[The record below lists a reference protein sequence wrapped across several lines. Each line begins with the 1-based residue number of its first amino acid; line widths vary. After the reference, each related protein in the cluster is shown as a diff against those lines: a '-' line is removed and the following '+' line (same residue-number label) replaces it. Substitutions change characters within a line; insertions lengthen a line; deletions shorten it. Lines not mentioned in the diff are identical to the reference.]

1 MSKVGIITDS
11 TAYIPQTL
19 VDQYDI
25 KVIPQTLVWGQ
36 ESFKDGVDILPGE
49 FYARLENAKIMPS
62 TSQASPGQFKD
73 VYQELLDQGKE
84 VLTIVISAELSGT
97 YSSAIQAKEMFPEA
111 PSAVIDSR
119 SAAMATGFQVLEAA
133 RLAEKGASL
142 AECRE
147 AVENAKQCT
156 GVLFAVDTLE
166 FLHRGG
172 RIGGGARLLGTALN
186 IKPILHLSEGRV
198 EPLEKVRTRKKSLMR
213 LLELAEERV
222 QGKQPLRLAAL
233 HANARD
239 DAEWV
244 LEEAGQ
250 RLEVVEK
257 ILADVSPVVGT
268 HTGPGTVGLAYLVG
282 M

>member
-1 MSKVGIITDS
+1 MSKVAIITDS
-11 TAYIPQTL
+11 TAYIPQPL
-19 VDQYDI
+19 VDKHKI
-25 KVIPQTLVWGQ
+25 KVIPQTLIWGP

-62 TSQASPGQFKD
+62 TSQASPGQFRD
-73 VYQELLDQGKE
+73 AYQELLDQGFE
-84 VLTIVISAELSGT
+84 ILTIVLSAELSGT
-97 YSSAIQAKEMFPEA
+97 YSSAIQAKEMYPEA
-111 PSAVIDSR
+111 PIEVVDSR
-119 SAAMATGFQVLEAA
+119 TAAMATGFQVLEAA
-133 RLAEKGASL
+133 RLAEQGASL

-147 AVENAKQCT
+147 AVKNAGQCT

-186 IKPILHLSEGRV
+186 IKPILHILEGRV
-198 EPLEKVRTRKKSLMR
+198 EPLEKVRTRKKSLNR

-233 HANARD
+233 HANARS
-239 DAEWV
+239 DAEWL

-268 HTGPGTVGLAYLVG
+268 HTGPGTVGLAYMVG